1 MREIEKRPYYHIV
14 KQLADLIAENSFFF
28 KIFQKTIQKAQPEK
42 VASIK
47 NIQTLDDYLNFSGA
61 YLNGAY
67 LNGANLS
74 GANLS
79 GANLS
84 GANLSGADLSGAK
97 LGNANLCDAYLS
109 GADLSSANL
118 SGANVENAQF
128 GCNLGIS
135 ESLKQNLIGRGAI
148 FKDSPGEH
156 SGIKMPF

>member
-61 YLNGAY
+61 YLNGANLSGAY

-74 GANLS
+74 GAYLN
-79 GANLS
+79 
-84 GANLSGADLSGAK
+84 GANLSGAD
-97 LGNANLCDAYLS
+97 LCDAYLS

>member
-61 YLNGAY
+61 YLNGANLSGAY

-74 GANLS
+74 GA
-79 GANLS
+79 
-84 GANLSGADLSGAK
+84 D
-97 LGNANLCDAYLS
+97 LCDAYLS